1 MILPIYLYGSN
12 ILSKNCKNV
21 DLESQELHSFIK
33 NMFKTLKK
41 SNGIGLAAPQV
52 GRDVRLFIINTSFIK
67 ELSKDEKLKEVF
79 INPHVISVS
88 KEKYI
93 SNEGCL
99 SIPFLSDVAVERYNE
114 VKVGYYNNKLKYI
127 ERVLTGKLSIVFQ
140 HEFDHLEGVLLV
152 DKLSLAQKLK
162 YKKEIENLLTKNQI
176 TYSFE
181 TFEDILKFLMVL
193 TKENKYL
200 SYPSCLA

>member
-12 ILSKNCKNV
+12 VLSKKCKNV
-21 DLESQELHSFIK
+21 DFKSKELNSVIK

-52 GRDVRLFIINTSFIK
+52 GRDIRLFIINTTFIK

-79 INPHVISVS
+79 INPNFISVS
-88 KEKYI
+88 KGKNI

-114 VKVGYYNNKLKYI
+114 VKVGYYNNKLQYI
-127 ERVLTGKLSIVFQ
+127 ERVLKGKLSILFQ
-140 HEFDHLEGVLLV
+140 HEFDHLEGGLLV
-152 DKLSLAQKLK
+152 DKLSLKQKAK
-162 YKKEIENLLTKNQI
+162 YKKDIENLLTENQI
-176 TYSFE
+176 QYSFE
-181 TFEDILKFLMVL
+181 TFEDILRFLMVL

>member
-140 HEFDHLEGVLLV
+140 HEFDHMLGRLYIDHV
-152 DKLSLAQKLK
+152 SSYKLK
-162 YKKEIENLLTKNQI
+162 NARKKQALWKR
-176 TYSFE
+176 
-181 TFEDILKFLMVL
+181 K
-193 TKENKYL
+193 KRKK
-200 SYPSCLA
+200 